1 LLPRQ
6 ALGGQKHAFGPALL
20 EDPTS
25 TLYLPAGWTARCDD
39 NDNTIL
45 ERQ

>member
-6 ALGGQKHAFGPALL
+6 ALGREKRVWGPALL
-20 EDPTS
+20 EDATS
-25 TLYLPAGWTARCDD
+25 TLYLPAEWTARCDD